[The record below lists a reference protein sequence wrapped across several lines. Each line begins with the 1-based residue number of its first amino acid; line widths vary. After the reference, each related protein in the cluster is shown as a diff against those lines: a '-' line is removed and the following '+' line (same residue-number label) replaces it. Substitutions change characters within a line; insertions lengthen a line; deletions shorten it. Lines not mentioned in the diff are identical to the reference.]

1 MKISL
6 LMAQFLYSQKR
17 LDLPGMGSFFL
28 DPGIILDP
36 EATKNNKEI
45 LTGVRFEYNPSLK
58 ENPELTEFIARQTG
72 KLKALASADLDSHLL
87 LGRQFLNIG
96 KPFVLDGI
104 GQLIKTQAGPL
115 EFIPGIL
122 HPEILRETPARTVI
136 TETTHYETEADY
148 RDLLSRRRNNGNW
161 KKPLAFVL
169 VLTGI
174 VLAIWG
180 GYTIYKMTSD
190 DEGSRQSSAPVSA
203 EEKKPETN
211 PAIQNN
217 TASAPDSNQTS
228 FPADTLS
235 IPALPAGQYKFVVE
249 TATRQRAFQRFHKL
263 KSLPS
268 EIRMETADSLTFK
281 LFYQLNVA
289 AADTSRILD
298 SLRTNYT
305 PKWSRAYIEF

>member
-17 LDLPGMGSFFL
+17 LDVPGMGSFYL
-28 DPGIILDP
+28 DPDIVIDP
-36 EATKNNKEI
+36 DAAKNNKET
-45 LTGVRFEYNPSLK
+45 LTGVRFEYNPALK
-58 ENPELTEFIARQTG
+58 DNPELTEFIARQTG
-72 KLKALASADLDSHLL
+72 KLKALASADLESHLL

-115 EFIPGIL
+115 EFVPGIL
-122 HPEILRETPARTVI
+122 HPEILREIPARTVI
-136 TETTHYETEADY
+136 TETSHNEKEADY
-148 RDLLSRRRNNGNW
+148 RDLLSRRRNTGNW

-169 VLTGI
+169 VLAGI
-174 VLAIWG
+174 AVAIWG
-180 GYTIYKMTSD
+180 GYTIYKMTAD
-190 DEGSRQSSAPVSA
+190 T
-203 EEKKPETN
+203 EEN
-211 PAIQNN
+211 R
-217 TASAPDSNQTS
+217 QTS
-228 FPADTLS
+228 GTVPAADTQPVNNASVQGNTPADTARKQVALS
-235 IPALPAGQYKFVVE
+235 ADTLPVLSQPAGQYRFVVE
-249 TATRQRAFQRFHKL
+249 TATRQRAFQRYQKL

-268 EIRMETADSLTFK
+268 DIRMETADSLTFK